1 MISVLITNYN
11 KEKYIKETL
20 DSCLKQSNKDFE
32 IIFYD
37 DNSTDN
43 SFKLAKSILN
53 GQTEINFKILER
65 QNKKSDFNSL
75 NQISAVLESLKHCQ
89 GRFISF
95 LDADDI
101 FKNDKIEKTFENIK
115 KEKKILY
122 NSYHILKKNIL
133 EKNYRHFK
141 IRKFL
146 WPIFPPTSCL
156 TIEKNLLEEILSYI
170 NFSDYPSCWL
180 DFRIALYVSKYYK
193 SEIIYDKKE
202 LNIYRISESG
212 NDKSYKNILSTLFWS
227 RKLDAIRIFKMI

>member
-115 KEKKILY
+115 KEKKNFIQFI
-122 NSYHILKKNIL
+122 SYFKK
-133 EKNYRHFK
+133 
-141 IRKFL
+141 
-146 WPIFPPTSCL
+146 
-156 TIEKNLLEEILSYI
+156 
-170 NFSDYPSCWL
+170 
-180 DFRIALYVSKYYK
+180 KY
-193 SEIIYDKKE
+193 
-202 LNIYRISESG
+202 
-212 NDKSYKNILSTLFWS
+212 S
-227 RKLDAIRIFKMI
+227 RKKL

>member
-156 TIEKNLLEEILSYI
+156 TIEKNLLEE
-170 NFSDYPSCWL
+170 
-180 DFRIALYVSKYYK
+180 ALIKAKTFVKQHPENASIYNIYG
-193 SEIIYDKKE
+193 IIYSGLENYKE
-202 LNIYRISESG
+202 SIVFLKAA
-212 NDKSYKNILSTLFWS
+212 KSW
-227 RKLDAIRIFKMI
+227 